1 MNIYF
6 LASHIQSSEPGLQVK
21 GMHFFIYYSHFPA
34 KNSSKK
40 KFKKKN
46 SELWR
51 IWQVFGLKQIHVNS
65 RIKDDS

>member
-6 LASHIQSSEPGLQVK
+6 LASHILSREPGLQVK

-40 KFKKKN
+40 KFKKKK
-46 SELWR
+46 
-51 IWQVFGLKQIHVNS
+51 F
-65 RIKDDS
+65 